1 MPLALE
7 QSHISQNDLISVNSI
22 VRISGHS
29 TTHCVKAI
37 SRDRKSACI
46 TSENDDDFL
55 WCDANSLVYVAQQ
68 TDLFHA

>member
-55 WCDANSLVYVAQQ
+55 WCDVNDLVYVSHQ
-68 TDLFHA
+68 TSIFDA